1 MNEIS
6 IYSLDKIEQYSCNPD
21 INSKYDLSFY
31 EIIAHENDKKFNC
44 TVPFHP
50 PTLSSRT
57 RNMIE
62 ICPDSRRGRG
72 ALSNYRSFVQTGP
85 SSPNMRPCSGMD
97 VFLGLPDIDS
107 GSKDEAYIRLYLKTD
122 IKIKSII
129 LYYDSNTLFAEIGGY
144 LGMLLGFSLL
154 DFTSIV
160 NGALFKII
168 VRKFQIKYNLTKK
181 SNV

>member
-6 IYSLDKIEQYSCNPD
+6 IYSSEDIEQYSCNPD
-21 INSKYDLSFY
+21 INNKYDKSFY
-31 EIIAHENDKKFNC
+31 SIIADDNEKKYNC

-50 PTLSSRT
+50 PTLSKT
-57 RNMIE
+57 TGNMIE
-62 ICPDSRRGRG
+62 ICPDIYRGEN
-72 ALSNYRSFVQTGP
+72 ALSNYKSFVQTGP
-85 SSPNMRPCSGMD
+85 SSPSMRPCSGMD
-97 VFLGLPDIDS
+97 VFLGLPDIDT
-107 GSKDEAYIRLYLKTD
+107 GPEDEAYIRLYLKTD

-160 NGALFKII
+160 NGALFKMF
-168 VRKFQIKYNLTKK
+168 VRKFQMKYDITNR
-181 SNV
+181 N